1 MLKCAYMNANQPV
14 NLKPVTLT
22 PATLEAALQS
32 CMLADR
38 FVLRRKLR
46 EANDSQKLKDEKSVI
61 KAQRLFNEIT
71 QKIRTSQQK
80 FSARL
85 ARLPKPEYPPEL
97 PVSGKKEEISAAIVK
112 NQVVIV
118 CGETGSGKT
127 TQLPK
132 ICLELGRGVSGLIG
146 HTQPRRIAARSVAS
160 RIAQELQS
168 PLGEVVGYKVR
179 FNDKLTESTYI
190 KLMTDGILL
199 AETQGDKFLNAYD
212 TIIIDEAHER
222 SLNIDF
228 LLGYLKQLLPKRPDL
243 KIIVTSAT
251 IDASRFSEHFNGA
264 PVIEVSGRTY
274 PVEICYRPLGK
285 AGFRAKEIA
294 ETENAQFDME
304 DETDFLS
311 ANILGITRKAK
322 TEARWLEEDDEEEAI
337 EEAILDAADDL
348 LRQGDG
354 DILVFLPG
362 EREIRDTAEH
372 LRKYQGRSAK
382 LKHIEVLPLFA
393 RLSIE
398 DQQKIFKSHHTRR
411 IVLATNVAETS
422 LTVPG
427 IKYVIDAGLARMN
440 RYSTRAKVEQLQIE
454 KISQAAAKQRAGR
467 CGRVSNGICVRLYSE
482 QDFDGRPEFTEPE
495 ILRSS
500 LASVI
505 LRMAALRLG
514 DIADFPFIE
523 APSSRLVTDG
533 YQLLQELGAVDSRRQ
548 ITETGLQLAKLPL
561 DPRVGRMILAAKH
574 ESCLKEILI
583 IASVLSIQ
591 DPRERP
597 MDKREAADNAHAKFA
612 GEGSDFMSYL
622 KLWDFFDNALNTKKS
637 NKELLNQCHSNFLS
651 FLRLKEW
658 RELHGQIKQ
667 ITDEMDFKLND
678 KEANFEQ
685 IHKALLAGLLGN
697 IGFKDGD
704 NDSYSGARGIRFYV
718 APGSALKKTRPK
730 WVIAAELVDTS
741 KLYARCVA
749 KIEPDWIEP
758 LARGLTESQYSD
770 PRWDRKMGMVNAW
783 ERVSLYGLTIIP
795 KRRVHYGPID
805 PKESRE
811 IFIREALANGEFDT
825 RAAFFSANERLIAEV
840 EELEHKA
847 RRQDVLVDEHQLF
860 AFYDSKIPADIFQAA
875 TFEKWREG
883 AEKTNPKLLYLTR
896 DDLMRHGADAITA
909 VQFPEKMVLD
919 GVEVP
924 LKYRFEPGHVLDGVT
939 ATVPLALLNQL
950 NPAQTEWLVPGMLR
964 EKLTYLIK
972 ALPKAFRRVCVP
984 VPEFVTVFLEQ
995 TKIGEGFIKQVL
1007 AAHIQR
1013 VTTLKISVEDWTE
1026 ETPAHLLM
1034 NFSVVDDAGRELA
1047 MGRDWNAL
1055 KKQLGSAAQ
1064 LTFRNTS
1071 PDIEKTGLKQ
1081 WDFGDL
1087 PATLSF
1093 ERDGLKVTGYPALE
1107 DDEDSIAIKLFDT
1120 EREAAISH
1128 RKGVCRLMRFELKEQ
1143 MKQLEKN
1150 LPNFN
1155 QYALILR
1162 NVVSPDDLRE
1172 DLVIAIADRAFI
1184 GEDELPRTNADFMK
1198 LKARART
1205 RLPAVSQAVARQA
1218 QSIATEYQ
1226 LLGAQQSKMP
1236 ATVNRLK
1243 RDLEQQIGLLVY
1255 KNCFSQT
1262 PWEHL
1267 QHVPRYLKALRL
1279 RIEKQPANPDRDGK
1293 NAASVGLLWQK
1304 WQDKINALHQANLD
1318 IPQDLLDYR
1327 WLIEELRVS
1336 LFAQE
1341 LKTPFPISIKRL
1353 EKTWADIQN

>member
-1 MLKCAYMNANQPV
+1 MLKCLNMNLNQPET
-14 NLKPVTLT
+14 LKSKVLT
-22 PATLEAALQS
+22 SASLEFALQS
-32 CMLADR
+32 CMLTDR
-38 FVLRRKLR
+38 FVLRRKLKDAL
-46 EANDSQKLKDEKSVI
+46 ENQKLKDDNSAI
-61 KAQRLFNEIT
+61 KAQRLLNEIT
-71 QKIRTSQQK
+71 QKIRLSQQK
-80 FSARL
+80 FASRL
-85 ARLPKPEYPPEL
+85 ASLPKPEYPPEL
-97 PVSGKKEEISAAIVK
+97 PVSGKKDEIARAIS
-112 NQVVIV
+112 NHQVVII

-127 TQLPK
+127 TQIPK

-146 HTQPRRIAARSVAS
+146 HTQPRRIAARSVAT
-160 RIAQELQS
+160 RIAQELKS

-251 IDASRFSEHFNGA
+251 IDAERFSNHFLGA
-264 PVIEVSGRTY
+264 PIIEVSGRTY
-274 PVEICYRPLGK
+274 PVEIRYRPLGK
-285 AGFRAKEIA
+285 AGFRAQTTA
-294 ETENAQFDME
+294 EANNAQFDLE
-304 DETDFLS
+304 DDTIF
-311 ANILGITRKAK
+311 GIARKAK

-372 LRKYQGRSAK
+372 LRKYQGRSTK

-398 DQQKIFKSHHTRR
+398 DQQKIFKSHSTRR

-514 DIADFPFIE
+514 DINDFPFIE
-523 APSSRLVTDG
+523 APSSRLITDG

-548 ITETGLQLAKLPL
+548 ITEIGLQLAKLPL
-561 DPRVGRMILAAKH
+561 DPRVGRMILAAKR
-574 ESCLKEILI
+574 ESCLTEILI

-622 KLWDFFDNALNTKKS
+622 KLWDFFDNALKTKKS
-637 NKELLNQCHSNFLS
+637 NKDLLNQCHSNFLS

-667 ITDEMDFKLND
+667 ITDEMDFKAND
-678 KEANFEQ
+678 KEAYFDQ

-704 NDSYSGARGIRFYV
+704 NDSYAGARGIRFFV

-730 WVIAAELVDTS
+730 WVIAAELVDTT

-770 PRWDRKMGMVNAW
+770 PRWDRKMAMVNAW

-805 PKESRE
+805 PKQSRE
-811 IFIREALANGEFDT
+811 IFIREALANGDFDT
-825 RAAFFSANERLIAEV
+825 RAPFFTANERLIAEV

-883 AEKTNPKLLYLTR
+883 AEKINPKLLYLTR

-909 VQFPEKMVLD
+909 VQFPEKMFLD
-919 GVEVP
+919 GVEIP
-924 LKYRFEPGHVLDGVT
+924 LKYRFEPGHILDGVT

-950 NPAQTEWLVPGMLR
+950 NYAQTEWLVPGMLR

-972 ALPKAFRRVCVP
+972 ALPKSYRRVCVP

-995 TKIGEGFIKQVL
+995 AHVGEGLIKSVL
-1007 AAHIQR
+1007 AGHIQR

-1026 ETPAHLLM
+1026 EPPAHLLM

-1087 PATLSF
+1087 PTTLSF
-1093 ERDGLKVTGYPALE
+1093 ERDGRKITGYPALE
-1107 DDEDSIAIKLFDT
+1107 DDKDSISVKLFDT
-1120 EREAAISH
+1120 ETDATINH

-1143 MKQLEKN
+1143 IKQLEKS

-1162 NVVSPDDLRE
+1162 NVMSPEDLRE
-1172 DLVIAIADRAFI
+1172 DLIITISDRAFI
-1184 GEDELPRTNADFMK
+1184 GEDDLPRSNADFMK

-1226 LLGAQQSKMP
+1226 LLTAQQAKMP

-1243 RDLEQQIGLLVY
+1243 RDLEQQISLLVY

-1262 PWEHL
+1262 PWEQL

-1293 NAASVGLLWQK
+1293 SAASVGLLWQK
-1304 WQDKINALHQANLD
+1304 WQDKMSALYQAHVD
-1318 IPQDLLDYR
+1318 IPQPLQDYR

-1353 EKTWADIQN
+1353 EKIWTDMGY

>member
-1 MLKCAYMNANQPV
+1 MNVNKPANP
-14 NLKPVTLT
+14 NPAASNSANSANIVTV
-22 PATLEAALQS
+22 LQS

-38 FVLRRKLR
+38 HVLRRKLR
-46 EANDSQKLKDEKSVI
+46 DAADLQKLKDEKSVA
-61 KAQRLFNEIT
+61 KAQRLLGEAA

-80 FSARL
+80 FAARL
-85 ARLPKPEYPPEL
+85 ANLPKPEYPLEL
-97 PVSGKKEEISAAIVK
+97 PVSGKKNEIAAAITN
-112 NQVVIV
+112 NQVVII

-127 TQLPK
+127 TQIPK
-132 ICLELGRGVSGLIG
+132 ICLELGRGVAGLIG

-179 FNDKLTESTYI
+179 FSDKLSESSYI

-251 IDASRFSEHFNGA
+251 IDAERFSNHFVGA
-264 PVIEVSGRTY
+264 PIIEVSGRTY
-274 PVEICYRPLGK
+274 PVEIRYRPLGK
-285 AGFRAKEIA
+285 AGFRARETA
-294 ETENAQFDME
+294 EADNAQFDLE
-304 DETDFLS
+304 DETIF
-311 ANILGITRKAK
+311 GIARKAK

-348 LRQGDG
+348 LRHGDG

-362 EREIRDTAEH
+362 EREIRDVADH

-398 DQQKIFKSHHTRR
+398 DQQKIFKSHSSRR

-467 CGRVSNGICVRLYSE
+467 CGRVSSGICVRLYSE
-482 QDFDGRPEFTEPE
+482 EDFNGRPEFTEPE

-505 LRMAALRLG
+505 LRMAALKLG
-514 DIADFPFIE
+514 DVTEFPFIE
-523 APSSRLVTDG
+523 APSSRLVSDG
-533 YQLLQELGAVDSRRQ
+533 YLLLQELGAVDSKRQ
-548 ITETGLQLAKLPL
+548 ITEIGLQLARLPL
-561 DPRVGRMILAAKH
+561 DPRVGRMILAAKY
-574 ESCLKEILI
+574 EGCLNEVLI

-622 KLWDFFDNALNTKKS
+622 KLWDFFDNALKTKKS
-637 NKELLNQCHSNFLS
+637 NKDLLNQCHSNFLS

-658 RELHGQIKQ
+658 RELHSQIKQ
-667 ITDEMDFKLND
+667 ITDEMEFKLND

-704 NDSYSGARGIRFYV
+704 NDAYSGARSIRFYV
-718 APGSALKKTRPK
+718 APGSCLKKTRPK

-795 KRRVHYGPID
+795 KRRVHYGPINA
-805 PKESRE
+805 KEARE
-811 IFIREALANGEFDT
+811 IFIREALASGEFDT
-825 RAAFFSANERLIAEV
+825 RAAFFTANERLIAEV

-860 AFYDSKIPADIFQAA
+860 AFYDAKIPADIFQAA
-875 TFEKWREG
+875 TFEKWRET
-883 AEKTNPKLLYLTR
+883 AEKENPKLLYLTR

-909 VQFPEKMVLD
+909 MQFPEMIMLD
-919 GVEVP
+919 DIETH

-939 ATVPLALLNQL
+939 ATIPLALLNQL
-950 NPAQTEWLVPGMLR
+950 NPTQTEWLVPGMLR

-972 ALPKAFRRVCVP
+972 ALPKTFRRVCVP
-984 VPEFVTVFLEQ
+984 VAEFVTVFLDQ
-995 TKIGEGFIKQVL
+995 NKVGEGAIKLVL
-1007 AAHIQR
+1007 ATHIQR

-1026 ETPAHLLM
+1026 EMPAHLLM
-1034 NFSVVDDAGRELA
+1034 NFSVIDDAGRELG
-1047 MGRDWNAL
+1047 MGRDWNIL

-1087 PATLSF
+1087 PQTLSF
-1093 ERDGLKVTGYPALE
+1093 ERDGLKVVGYPALE
-1107 DDEDSIAIKLFDT
+1107 DDIDSVSVKLFDT
-1120 EREAAISH
+1120 EREAADNL
-1128 RKGVCRLMRFELKEQ
+1128 RKGICRLIRFELKEQ
-1143 MKQLEKN
+1143 MKQLEKS

-1155 QYALILR
+1155 QYALTLR
-1162 NVVSPDDLRE
+1162 NIMSPEDLRE
-1172 DLVIAIADRAFI
+1172 DMITAIADRAFI
-1184 GEDELPRTNADFMK
+1184 GEDDLPRTNAEFIK
-1198 LKARART
+1198 LKQRART
-1205 RLPAVSQAVARQA
+1205 RLPAVNEAIARQA
-1218 QSIATEYQ
+1218 QAIATEYQ
-1226 LLGAQQSKMP
+1226 LLTVKQSQM
-1236 ATVNRLK
+1236 ATTANRLK
-1243 RDLEQQIGLLVY
+1243 RDLDQQVGQLVY
-1255 KNCFSQT
+1255 KGCFSQT

-1267 QHVPRYLKALRL
+1267 QHLPRYLKALRL
-1279 RIEKQPANPDRDGK
+1279 RIEKHPANPDRDGK
-1293 NAASVGLLWQK
+1293 NAGSVGVLWQQ
-1304 WQDKINALHQANLD
+1304 WQDKVNALHQANQD
-1318 IPQDLLDYR
+1318 IPQHMQEFR

-1341 LKTPFPISIKRL
+1341 LKTPFPVSTKRL
-1353 EKTWADIQN
+1353 EKTWADMR